1 MSIKLKQS
9 PVTFQEE
16 CHRYYLGEKRLV
28 GITGLIHE
36 VLQLGVYPDANEFV
50 RNTAIPRAAEYG
62 SAVHKSIEMYDEIG
76 IKQTVYPNSF
86 GDDPW
91 DVSLELE
98 SYIKHRKG
106 FVPVANE
113 YTVSDCEQW
122 ASNIDNVWQRESTG
136 GIWLVDTKT
145 NNLNYYPLDGYGQP
159 NFFPDHAAGLKE
171 YLSWQLSVYA
181 ELFEAQNPGYTVEGL
196 AANWLRKG
204 DAAFWVI
211 ERKPSKLVKELLKAV
226 WFEDADGHVVYTHH
240 APAILHPNLGLPVAT
255 ANATPLLL
263 PEDAIKFIYDNLKA
277 AKEAEEQLK
286 KMKTLLRE
294 AMERHGI
301 KSWDSGLFKST
312 IAADCEKE
320 TFDTKRFKA
329 DHPELAVQYITR
341 KPQKG
346 SFTIKLKDND

>member
-86 GDDPW
+86 GDEPW

-159 NFFPDHAAGLKE
+159 NFFFDHAAGLKE

-226 WFEDADGHVVYTHH
+226 WFEDADGHIVYTHH
-240 APAILHPNLGLPVAT
+240 DPAILHPNLGLLT
-255 ANATPLLL
+255 SIQNATPQLL
-263 PEDAIKFIYDNLKA
+263 PQDAIKFIYDNLKA

-286 KMKTLLRE
+286 KMKALLRE
-294 AMERHGI
+294 VMENHGI

-329 DHPELAVQYITR
+329 DHPKLAAQYITR

>member
-181 ELFEAQNPGYTVEGL
+181 E
-196 AANWLRKG
+196 RKCLNSVSSYCAG
-204 DAAFWVI
+204 CTSA
-211 ERKPSKLVKELLKAV
+211 R
-226 WFEDADGHVVYTHH
+226 
-240 APAILHPNLGLPVAT
+240 
-255 ANATPLLL
+255 
-263 PEDAIKFIYDNLKA
+263 
-277 AKEAEEQLK
+277 
-286 KMKTLLRE
+286 
-294 AMERHGI
+294 
-301 KSWDSGLFKST
+301 
-312 IAADCEKE
+312 
-320 TFDTKRFKA
+320 TKN
-329 DHPELAVQYITR
+329 V
-341 KPQKG
+341 
-346 SFTIKLKDND
+346 